1 MKQFLALTVCLSI
14 LSPSVALATGDET
27 KRLILSGTETAET
40 IRAVTHARVQNAS
53 PGSSFKDGKLWGMHW
68 VVTLSLVAAG
78 VGAGIGALKGIEDKD
93 AQGNP
98 VPGTADRQKG
108 ALAGAG
114 LSVGILW
121 GAMVLSVPH

>member
-14 LSPSVALATGDET
+14 LSPSMASATGDET
-27 KRLILSGTETAET
+27 KRLKLSGTETTAT
-40 IRAVTHARVQNAS
+40 MRAVIHARVQNAS
-53 PGSSFKDGKLWGMHW
+53 PGSSFKDGKLWGIHW
-68 VVTLSLVAAG
+68 AVTLSLVAAG
-78 VGAGIGALKGIEDKD
+78 VGAGIGALKGISDKD
-93 AQGNP
+93 AEGNP

-114 LSVGILW
+114 ISVGILW